1 MNKTVFTLLLVAT
14 ICFASLTMI
23 SCGSDSGTL
32 ENMYMLSVPTKIEE
46 IDWYTLDNY
55 SLELLSG
62 DKYRLVYKTDIFG
75 GSDLVMKG
83 NRTLIFWG
91 DCASAPSADGEPS
104 HLDIALQAPTRIF
117 YEQHG
122 KRWGRH
128 VDFLSGDLLIDT
140 AAWTD
145 LMTQI
150 YDPEATAKGAEEF
163 LAENAHPMTVTVEN
177 PSLVPEDS
185 SLVYRITEAPVFQFK
200 E

>member
-1 MNKTVFTLLLVAT
+1 MNKTAFTLFLSAMV
-14 ICFASLTMI
+14 CFASLSMI

-32 ENMYMLSVPTKIEE
+32 ENMYMLSVPSQMEGIG
-46 IDWYTLDNY
+46 WYNLDNY

-75 GSDLVMKG
+75 GSDMIMKG
-83 NRTLIFWG
+83 NRTLMYWG
-91 DCASAPSADGEPS
+91 DFTSVPSADGEPS

-122 KRWGRH
+122 KRWGRG
-128 VDFLSGDLLIDT
+128 VDFLTGDLLIDT

-150 YDPEATAKGAEEF
+150 YDPETTSKGAEEF

-177 PSLVPEDS
+177 PSLSPEDT